1 MHVERLHHWP
11 RDGAAREVLR
21 EGWLALLERS
31 DSRSIFQHHDWLD
44 AWWQTFGEGS
54 ELVLLLVRDGRG
66 ELQAIA
72 PLMLAI
78 DRRFGIARRR
88 LLLIGT
94 ANAAADYAD
103 LIVARGNARARA
115 AVREWLVAHREDW
128 TSIEFLNVPEHSPT
142 LSLLDG
148 AAAWRRPLVQF
159 AAEAPARQLGDA
171 EADRQM
177 LAKKSL
183 RRHVNGFRRDGQLD
197 FIRLSS
203 RAEVEARLA
212 LFFDQHVQRW
222 AGTDTPSLFTD
233 GAQQR
238 FYRALLERLD
248 PAGPLH
254 FSVVE
259 FDGRPIA
266 FHFGFEFDG
275 VFVWYKPTFD
285 PALQKRSPGEV
296 LIRCLLEDA
305 VARGLREF
313 DFTVG
318 SEGFKYRFATVV
330 RRVFRV
336 RLYRRAW
343 DYLPALARDTL
354 KRSLARMRRPALR
367 PSPGADPSAGGK
379 PRARSA

>member
-1 MHVERLHHWP
+1 VYVERLAEWP
-11 RDGAAREVLR
+11 RDAAAREALR
-21 EGWLALLERS
+21 ADWSGLLARC
-31 DSRSIFQHHDWLD
+31 DHPGIFQHHDWLE
-44 AWWQTFGEGS
+44 AWWQSFGTGC

-72 PLMLAI
+72 PFMVVAQH
-78 DRRFGIARRR
+78 RFGMRQRR
-88 LLLIGT
+88 LLLVGT

-103 LIVARGNARARA
+103 LIVARGNARARVA
-115 AVREWLVAHREDW
+115 IRQWLVARRNEW
-128 TSIEFLNVPEHSPT
+128 TSIELYNVPEHSPT

-148 AAAWRRPLVQF
+148 AERWRRPLVQF
-159 AAEAPARQLGDA
+159 AAEAPARRLGDA

-197 FIRLSS
+197 FVRLTG
-203 RAEVEARLA
+203 RTEVDRQLDA
-212 LFFDQHVQRW
+212 FFEQHVQRW
-222 AGTDTPSLFTD
+222 AGTGTPSLFED
-233 GAQQR
+233 PSQRR
-238 FYRALLERLD
+238 FYRALVERLD

-254 FSVVE
+254 FSVVL
-259 FDGRPIA
+259 FDARPIA

-275 VFVWYKPTFD
+275 VFTWYKPTFD

-305 VARGLREF
+305 VGRGLREF

-318 SEGFKYRFATVV
+318 SESFKYRFATVV
-330 RRVFRV
+330 RRVYRV

-343 DYLPALARDTL
+343 EHLPALARDAL
-354 KRSLARMRRPALR
+354 KRLLPRLRRVGLR
-367 PSPGADPSAGGK
+367 PSPGAAPSAEGTR
-379 PRARSA
+379 PARSA